1 MIFKPIANIAELNI
15 LIFFFIQPFVYVKS
29 KCWISLI
36 FFMFILLLFNVINK
50 VEFVCVWTFFFFFTF
65 SVVI

>member
-36 FFMFILLLFNVINK
+36 FFYVYFVI
-50 VEFVCVWTFFFFFTF
+50 V
-65 SVVI
+65 